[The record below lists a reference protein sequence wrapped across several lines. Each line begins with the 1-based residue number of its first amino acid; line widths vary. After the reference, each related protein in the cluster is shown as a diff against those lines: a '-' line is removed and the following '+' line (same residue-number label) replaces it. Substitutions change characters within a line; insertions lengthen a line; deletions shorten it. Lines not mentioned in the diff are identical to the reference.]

1 VSTKKRGLG
10 MGLEALFD
18 ASSID
23 VTGGTVRTVAL
34 SSVEPSGDQPRKG
47 FDEEALSSLAESI
60 RQHGILQPLI
70 VREKNGRF
78 VIVAG
83 ERRWRAARIAGL
95 QEVPVMV
102 KDFDDAATFEVALVE
117 NLQRENLSPMELSR
131 GYKLL
136 IDRFGLT
143 QEEIAAKVGRSRPA
157 VANAL
162 RLATLPDNVI
172 SLLEAGKI
180 TEGHARALI
189 GLPDERA
196 GALAELA
203 ADGKVTVRQLEEAA
217 KKPEK
222 VKTPEPPK
230 KAPVDYAIHLEKRLG
245 RELGRKV
252 RVRSKKIE
260 IEYYG
265 NEDLD
270 ALLARLGLPVEEA

>member
-1 VSTKKRGLG
+1 

-23 VTGGTVRTVAL
+23 VSGGTVRTVAL
-34 SSVEPSGDQPRKG
+34 SSVEPSGEQPRKA
-47 FDEEALSSLAESI
+47 FDEEALGSLAESI

-78 VIVAG
+78 IIVAG
-83 ERRWRAARIAGL
+83 ERRWRAARMAGL
-95 QEVPVMV
+95 SEVPVMV

-131 GYKLL
+131 GYKQL

-143 QEEIAAKVGRSRPA
+143 QEEIATKVGRSRPA

-162 RLATLPDNVI
+162 RLSSLPEGVI
-172 SLLEAGKI
+172 SLLEGGKI

-189 GLPDERA
+189 GLPEERA
-196 GALAELA
+196 KALAQLA
-203 ADGKVTVRQLEEAA
+203 ADGNVTVRQLEEAA

-222 VKTPEPPK
+222 AKAPESPK
-230 KAPVDYAIHLEKRLG
+230 KPAVDYALHLEKRLG
-245 RELGRKV
+245 RELGRRVHV
-252 RVRSKKIE
+252 RPKKIE

-270 ALLARLGLPVEEA
+270 ALLARLGLPMEDA

>member
-1 VSTKKRGLG
+1 MSTKKRGLG

-34 SSVEPSGDQPRKG
+34 SSVEPSGDQPRKE
-47 FDEEALSSLAESI
+47 FDEEALASLAESI

-95 QEVPVMV
+95 SEVPVMV

-162 RLATLPDNVI
+162 RLATLPESVVT
-172 SLLEAGKI
+172 LLEAGKI

-189 GLPDERA
+189 GLPDKRA

-222 VKTPEPPK
+222 VNAPEPPK
-230 KAPVDYAIHLEKRLG
+230 KPTVDYAVHLEKRLG

>member
-1 VSTKKRGLG
+1 MSTKKRGLG

-23 VTGGTVRTVAL
+23 VTGATVRTVAL
-34 SSVEPSGDQPRKG
+34 SSVEPSGDQPRKE
-47 FDEEALSSLAESI
+47 FDEEALASLAESI
-60 RQHGILQPLI
+60 RLHGILQPLI

-95 QEVPVMV
+95 SEVPVMV

-162 RLATLPDNVI
+162 RLATLPESVV

-189 GLPDERA
+189 GLPGDRA

-222 VKTPEPPK
+222 VKAPEPPK
-230 KAPVDYAIHLEKRLG
+230 KPAVDYAIHLEKRLG

>member
-1 VSTKKRGLG
+1 MSTKKRGLG

-23 VTGGTVRTVAL
+23 VTGGAVRTVAL
-34 SSVEPSGDQPRKG
+34 SSVEPSGDQPRKE
-47 FDEEALSSLAESI
+47 FDEEALASLAESI

-95 QEVPVMV
+95 SEVPVMV

-162 RLATLPDNVI
+162 RLATLPESVV

-180 TEGHARALI
+180 TEGHARSLI

-222 VKTPEPPK
+222 VNVPEPAK
-230 KAPVDYAIHLEKRLG
+230 KPTVDYAVHLEKRLG